1 MQREEVEH
9 NNAVLR
15 MQHEEKLAEERQTH
29 EAKLAQEAA
38 ANAKRIEYYNQLKEL
53 GVDINAYLAANGTR
67 PEKLIQISEG
77 SGAAKVHIHTN
88 DS

>member
-15 MQHEEKLAEERQTH
+15 MQHEERLLESKQTQEAKLAEE
-29 EAKLAQEAA
+29 EA
-38 ANAKRIEYYNQLKEL
+38 ANAKRLEYFSKLKEL

-67 PEKLIQISEG
+67 PEKLIQITEG
-77 SGAAKVHIHTN
+77 ASAANVHVHTSDN
-88 DS
+88 